1 MPKFEANFKEDYH
14 IAISQIWRKSLLDK
28 KNERE
33 ADIGS
38 DHHLFAELRLKIS
51 ASKKPF
57 IAFNKKFDVQ
67 KLRSKEIQKNLN
79 KIRKYVSITAA
90 TGRGV
95 RIEKYKR

>member
-14 IAISQIWRKSLLDK
+14 IAIRQMWRKSLLDT

-38 DHHLFAELRLKIS
+38 EPHLLFAELRLKVS

-57 IAFNKKFDVQ
+57 IEFNKKFDV
-67 KLRSKEIQKNLN
+67 
-79 KIRKYVSITAA
+79 
-90 TGRGV
+90 
-95 RIEKYKR
+95 